1 MMKKHVS
8 IPIFLPQYGC
18 VNSCVFCNQ
27 NTITGKTQNP
37 SVEEIKQTI
46 ETWLTSIDKNST
58 YVEIAFFGG
67 NFLGLSEKNQ
77 IEYLSIAQKY
87 IDSQKVDSIRFST
100 RPDTVS
106 EKSLSVLTPFSV
118 KNIEIGVQSMDDEVL
133 AKAGRGHTAQDS
145 VNAALLI
152 NDKGYR
158 LGMQMMVGLPGDDDE
173 KSLNTAREIVNCGAV
188 QTRIYPVLVLKNTE
202 LANLFLSQ
210 KYQALSIEQAIQ
222 RCAPIVSVFED
233 NNVKI
238 LKMGLHPSEAYAS
251 DKELLAGPYHPS
263 FYQLVLSK
271 IWKDKIL
278 QNIDSQSYND
288 ITVEVHPQNINY
300 AIGYQSENR
309 NYLKLLYKN
318 IRFLSNDSIS
328 IKKVKITLL

>member
-18 VNSCVFCNQ
+18 VNSCIFCNQ
-27 NTITGKTQNP
+27 NTITGKAKNP
-37 SVEEIKQTI
+37 SLDEIKQTI

-77 IEYLSIAQKY
+77 IEYLSIAQNY
-87 IDSQKVDSIRFST
+87 IDNQKVDSIRFST

-106 EKSLSVLTPFSV
+106 EKSLSVLTPFLV

-133 AKAGRGHTAQDS
+133 KKANRGHTAQDS
-145 VNAALLI
+145 TNAAFLI
-152 NDKGYR
+152 KEKGYR

-173 KSLNTAREIVNCGAV
+173 KSLLTAQKIVKCGAM

-202 LANLFLSQ
+202 LANLFLTQ

-222 RCAPIVSVFED
+222 RCIPMVELFEE
-233 NNVKI
+233 NKIKI
-238 LKMGLHPSEAYAS
+238 LKLGLHPSEAYAS
-251 DKELLAGPYHPS
+251 NKELLAGPYHPS

-271 IWKDKIL
+271 MWRNKIL
-278 QNIDSQSYND
+278 QNIDNHNVGGFQ
-288 ITVEVHPQNINY
+288 IEVHSQNINY

-309 NYLKLLYKN
+309 NYLKSLYKN
-318 IRFLSNDSIS
+318 ISFLSNDAIS
-328 IKKVKITLL
+328 KDKVKVTYL